1 MKLLTFILTLFCL
14 SVHLFSSEPSLN
26 SLFKELDEKI
36 SHKEVYIELKNSKID
51 NIKADKRK
59 LNSSPSLN
67 YALNQSL
74 YNEYKSYVSDSAI
87 FYLNENLKIAETL
100 NDQYR
105 INETSISLAYIFTS
119 LGLYKEAIDVMS
131 NVETRFFDEKQKVQ
145 YYLTNRYIY
154 SGLALYT
161 QDLRNKGLYRK
172 ISHAYADTLL
182 QVADKNSEEYLKV
195 EETNLRERRD
205 IPAALL
211 INNKRLALTK
221 EGTPEYAYVAFHRA
235 LLYRFAN
242 NYDMEKR
249 YLLMSAI
256 SDVKSAI
263 KDNASIT
270 MLSDI
275 LMKEGDVDRA
285 HYYVRYSLDNINDY
299 NTRIRSAEIL
309 NIQTIIDKAY
319 QQKSDEQKRT
329 LSIFLIVIS
338 ILSVLLVISVC
349 YVYKQMRKGII
360 ISKHMKESNAK
371 LNHLNQ
377 KLSDVNKKLSEINSD
392 AVEAN
397 KVKEE
402 YIGYFLSECLNYIDK
417 LDSFRKMVNSK
428 IKDKQIDELYKTT
441 RNNELKDNE
450 LKELFI
456 NFDTIFLH
464 LFPNFIEKFNSL
476 LLDEEHVIL
485 KKGEILNT
493 ELRIYALIRLG
504 INDSNKI
511 ASFLGYSVNTIYNY
525 RAKMKNKAKVARED
539 FEVAA
544 KRIGTFNKA

>member
-1 MKLLTFILTLFCL
+1 MKSLISFVTLFCL
-14 SVHLFSSEPSLN
+14 SIHVFSTELPLN

-36 SHKEVYIELKNSKID
+36 QHKNIYIELKNSKID
-51 NIKADKRK
+51 NIKAEKKK
-59 LNSSPSLN
+59 LNSSLSLN

-74 YNEYKSYVSDSAI
+74 YYEYKSYVSDSAI
-87 FYLNENLKIAETL
+87 SYLNENLKIAETL

-105 INETSISLAYIFTS
+105 INETAISLAYIFTS
-119 LGLYKEAIDVMS
+119 LGLYKEAIDVME
-131 NVETRFFDEKQKVQ
+131 NVKRLFFDDKQKVQ
-145 YYLTNRYIY
+145 YYSTNRYIY

-161 QDLRNKGLYRK
+161 QDLSNKDKYRQ

-182 QVADKNSEEYLKV
+182 QIADKNSEEYLKV
-195 EETNLRERRD
+195 VETNLREKRD

-221 EGTPEYAYVAFHRA
+221 DGTPEYAYVAFHRA
-235 LLYRFAN
+235 LLYRFGHD
-242 NYDMEKR
+242 YDMEKR
-249 YLLMSAI
+249 YLLLSAI

-299 NTRIRSAEIL
+299 NTRIRSSEIL
-309 NIQTIIDKAY
+309 NIQAIIDKAY
-319 QQKSDEQKRT
+319 QQKSDEQKST

-338 ILSVLLVISVC
+338 ILSVLLIVSVC
-349 YVYKQMRKGII
+349 YVYKQMRKGIV
-360 ISKHMKESNAK
+360 ISKNLKESNAQ
-371 LNHLNQ
+371 LNRLNQ
-377 KLSDVNKKLSEINSD
+377 KLSEVNKKLSDINSD

-417 LDSFRKMVNSK
+417 LDSFRKQVNSN

-476 LLDEEHVIL
+476 LLPEEQVIL

-544 KRIGTFNKA
+544 RRIGTFSKA

>member
-51 NIKADKRK
+51 NIKAEKRR

-476 LLDEEHVIL
+476 LLDEEQVIL

>member
-1 MKLLTFILTLFCL
+1 MRFFTLTVILIFLPICTILG
-14 SVHLFSSEPSLN
+14 EPTLN

-36 SHKEVYIELKNSKID
+36 KHKDVYIELKNSRIENLKIE
-51 NIKADKRK
+51 KRK
-59 LNSSPSLN
+59 LSSSPLLS

-74 YNEYKSYVSDSAI
+74 YSEYKSYISDSAI
-87 FYLNENLKIAETL
+87 FYLNENLKIAENL
-100 NDQYR
+100 NDQSR
-105 INETSISLAYIFTS
+105 INETSIALAYLFTS
-119 LGLYKEAIDVMS
+119 LGSYKEAIDIVAKV
-131 NVETRFFDEKQKVQ
+131 NPHLFDERQKVA
-145 YYLTNRYIY
+145 YYSTSRYIY
-154 SGLALYT
+154 SGLTLYT
-161 QDLRNKGLYRK
+161 QDMRNKDRYRK

-182 QVADKNSEEYLKV
+182 MIADKNSEEYLKIQ
-195 EETNLRERRD
+195 EINLREKRE
-205 IPAALL
+205 INQALL
-211 INNKRLALTK
+211 VNDKRLALTK
-221 EGTPEYAYVAFHRA
+221 EGTPEFAYVAFHRA
-235 LLYRFAN
+235 LLYRFSEN
-242 NYDMEKR
+242 HDMEKR
-249 YLLMSAI
+249 YLLLSAI

-299 NTRIRSAEIL
+299 NTRIRSSEIL
-309 NIQTIIDKAY
+309 NIQAIIDKAY
-319 QQKSDEQKRT
+319 QQKNDEQKKT

-338 ILSVLLVISVC
+338 VLSVLLIISVC
-349 YVYKQMRKGII
+349 YVYKQMRKGIM
-360 ISKHMKESNAK
+360 ISKHLKESNSK
-371 LNHLNQ
+371 LNQLNR
-377 KLSDVNKKLSEINSD
+377 KLSEMNKKLSDINSD

-417 LDSFRKMVNSK
+417 LDSFRKMANSK
-428 IKDKQIDELYKTT
+428 IKDNKIDELYKST

-450 LKELFI
+450 LRELFT

-476 LLDEEHVIL
+476 LLDEERIVL

-504 INDSNKI
+504 INDSNTI
-511 ASFLGYSVNTIYNY
+511 ANFLGYSVNTIYNY
-525 RAKMKNKAKVARED
+525 RAKMKNKAKIARED

-544 KRIGTFNKA
+544 RRIGTFSRA

>member
-51 NIKADKRK
+51 NIKAEKRK

-74 YNEYKSYVSDSAI
+74 YNEYKSYISDSAI

-476 LLDEEHVIL
+476 LLDEEQVIL

>member
-51 NIKADKRK
+51 NIKAEKRK

>member
-51 NIKADKRK
+51 NIKAEKRK

-476 LLDEEHVIL
+476 LLNEEQVIL

>member
-14 SVHLFSSEPSLN
+14 SVHVFSSEPSLN

-51 NIKADKRK
+51 NIKAEKRK

-221 EGTPEYAYVAFHRA
+221 EGTAEYAYVAFHRA

-476 LLDEEHVIL
+476 LLDEEQVIL

>member
-14 SVHLFSSEPSLN
+14 SVHVFSSEPSLN

-51 NIKADKRK
+51 NIKAEKRK

-221 EGTPEYAYVAFHRA
+221 EGTAEYAYVAFHRA

>member
-51 NIKADKRK
+51 NIKAEKRR

-476 LLDEEHVIL
+476 LLDEEQVIL

-539 FEVAA
+539 FEVVA

>member
-51 NIKADKRK
+51 NIKAEKRK

-476 LLDEEHVIL
+476 LLDEEQVIL

>member
-14 SVHLFSSEPSLN
+14 SVHVFSSEPSLN

-51 NIKADKRK
+51 NIKAEKRK

-221 EGTPEYAYVAFHRA
+221 EGTAEYAYVAFHRA

-309 NIQTIIDKAY
+309 NIQTIIDKAD

>member
-51 NIKADKRK
+51 NIKAEKRK

-428 IKDKQIDELYKTT
+428 IKDKQIDELYKTA

-476 LLDEEHVIL
+476 LLNEEQVIL

>member
-1 MKLLTFILTLFCL
+1 M
-14 SVHLFSSEPSLN
+14 
-26 SLFKELDEKI
+26 
-36 SHKEVYIELKNSKID
+36 KNSKID
-51 NIKADKRK
+51 NIKAEKRK

>member
-51 NIKADKRK
+51 NIKAEKRK

-221 EGTPEYAYVAFHRA
+221 EGTAEYAYVAFHRA

-476 LLDEEHVIL
+476 LLDEEQVIL

>member
-1 MKLLTFILTLFCL
+1 MRFFTLTVILIFLPICTILG
-14 SVHLFSSEPSLN
+14 EPTLN

-36 SHKEVYIELKNSKID
+36 KHKDVYIELKNSRIENLKIE
-51 NIKADKRK
+51 KRK
-59 LNSSPSLN
+59 LSSSPLWN

-74 YNEYKSYVSDSAI
+74 YSEYKSYISDSAI
-87 FYLNENLKIAETL
+87 FYLNENLKIAENL
-100 NDQYR
+100 NDQSR
-105 INETSISLAYIFTS
+105 INETSIALAYLFTS
-119 LGLYKEAIDVMS
+119 LGSYKEAIDIVAK
-131 NVETRFFDEKQKVQ
+131 VDPHLFDERQKVA
-145 YYLTNRYIY
+145 YYSTSRYIY
-154 SGLALYT
+154 SGLTLYT
-161 QDLRNKGLYRK
+161 QDMRNKDRYRK

-182 QVADKNSEEYLKV
+182 MVADKNSEEYLKIQ
-195 EETNLRERRD
+195 EINLREKRE
-205 IPAALL
+205 INQALL
-211 INNKRLALTK
+211 VNDKRLALTK
-221 EGTPEYAYVAFHRA
+221 EGTPEFAYVAFHRA
-235 LLYRFAN
+235 LLYRFSEN
-242 NYDMEKR
+242 HDMEKR
-249 YLLMSAI
+249 YLLLSAI

-299 NTRIRSAEIL
+299 NTRIRSSEIL

-319 QQKSDEQKRT
+319 QQKNDEQKKT

-338 ILSVLLVISVC
+338 VLSVLLIISVC
-349 YVYKQMRKGII
+349 YVYKQMRKGIM
-360 ISKHMKESNAK
+360 ISKHLKESNSK
-371 LNHLNQ
+371 LNQLNR
-377 KLSDVNKKLSEINSD
+377 KLSEMNKKLSDINSD

-417 LDSFRKMVNSK
+417 LDSFRKMANSK
-428 IKDKQIDELYKTT
+428 IKDNKIDELYKST

-450 LKELFI
+450 LRELFT

-476 LLDEEHVIL
+476 LLDEERIVL

-504 INDSNKI
+504 INDSNTI
-511 ASFLGYSVNTIYNY
+511 ANFLGYSVNTIYNY
-525 RAKMKNKAKVARED
+525 RAKMKNKAKIARED

-544 KRIGTFNKA
+544 RRIGTFSRA

>member
-14 SVHLFSSEPSLN
+14 SVHVFSSEPSLN

-51 NIKADKRK
+51 NIKAEKRK

-161 QDLRNKGLYRK
+161 QDLRHKGLYRK

-476 LLDEEHVIL
+476 LLNEEQVIL

>member
-51 NIKADKRK
+51 NIKAEKRK

-476 LLDEEHVIL
+476 LLNEEQVIL

-544 KRIGTFNKA
+544 KRIGTFNKT

>member
-1 MKLLTFILTLFCL
+1 MKLFSCIVAVFFL
-14 SVHLFSSEPSLN
+14 SICNLSAESSLN

-36 SHKEVYIELKNSKID
+36 QHKDIYIELKNSRIE
-51 NIKADKRK
+51 NIKTEKKK
-59 LNSSPSLN
+59 LSSSLSLV

-74 YNEYKSYVSDSAI
+74 YNEYKSFVSDSAI
-87 FYLNENLKIAETL
+87 FYLNENLNIAETQ

-105 INETSISLAYIFTS
+105 INETSIMLAYIFTS
-119 LGLYKEAIDVMS
+119 LGLYKEAIDVTTK
-131 NVETRFFDEKQKVQ
+131 VKPHFFDEKQKIQ
-145 YYLTNRYIY
+145 YYSTCRYIY

-161 QDLRNKGLYRK
+161 QDLMNKERYRK
-172 ISHAYADTLL
+172 ISNTYSDTILMI
-182 QVADKNSEEYLKV
+182 ADKNSEEYLKII
-195 EETNLRERRD
+195 ETNLREKRD

-211 INNKRLALTK
+211 INDKRLTLTK

-235 LLYRFAN
+235 LLYRFAEDYN
-242 NYDMEKR
+242 LEKKF
-249 YLLMSAI
+249 LLLSAI

-275 LMKEGDVDRA
+275 LMKEGDIDRA
-285 HYYVRYSLDNINDY
+285 HRYVRYSLDNINDY
-299 NTRIRSAEIL
+299 NTRIRSSEIL
-309 NIQTIIDKAY
+309 NIQAIIDKAY

-338 ILSVLLVISVC
+338 ILSVLLIISVC
-349 YVYKQMRKGII
+349 YVYKQMRKGIV
-360 ISKHMKESNAK
+360 ISKHLKESNSK
-371 LNHLNQ
+371 LNQLNQ
-377 KLSDVNKKLSEINSD
+377 KLSEVNKKLSEINSD

-397 KVKEE
+397 KIKEE

-417 LDSFRKMVNSK
+417 LDAFRKMVNSK
-428 IKDKQIDELYKTT
+428 IKDKKIDELYKNTK
-441 RNNELKDNE
+441 NNELKDDE
-450 LKELFI
+450 LRELFT

-476 LLDEEHVIL
+476 LMDEERVIL

-544 KRIGTFNKA
+544 KRIGTFSKA